1 MTHLDEDIDA
11 RLSRLA
17 QATERVGP
25 SARFTDRVL
34 AAVDSAPSGLREDWW
49 SELPRVSRRLVPV
62 LTLVAA
68 GAVVWA
74 VHSARAVDDAL
85 VGSFDAMEIEW

>member
-1 MTHLDEDIDA
+1 MTHPDDDIDA
-11 RLSRLA
+11 RLARLA
-17 QATERVGP
+17 RATERARP
-25 SARFTDRVL
+25 SAGFTDRVL
-34 AAVDSAPSGLREDWW
+34 AGIDGAPGKDWR